1 MKKMTYLIFVAI
13 IASVSLFPACNK
25 EKNAVTS
32 QELSNNISIDGAK
45 RIKGDIP
52 VPNEGEYG
60 LNLSISTEEITIDEE
75 NTSFE
80 VAFEKLDSDKIA
92 FFKVEGADDYFELEL
107 DENGYPLARISDII
121 KEEQKYRGFCIF
133 PYKPVYKQV
142 ILQFCKKDK
151 NKTKEEAKANKK
163 NYCTPKKISF
173 NCISKT
179 GKCNDKAINDIAN
192 KLISAS
198 SIFQNNPTESN
209 CNAVKSVALQLLQEI
224 KNCDYDKNSSYY
236 QVAKAWED
244 IDCSILE

>member
-1 MKKMTYLIFVAI
+1 MKKVTYLMFVAI
-13 IASVSLFPACNK
+13 LASISLFAACKK
-25 EKNAVTS
+25 EKNAVSS

-60 LNLSISTEEITIDEE
+60 LSLDISTEEINIDEE

-80 VAFEKLDSDKIA
+80 VAFEKLNSDKIA

-107 DENGYPLARISDII
+107 DENGSPVARISDII
-121 KEEQKYRGFCIF
+121 KEEQKYIGLCVF
-133 PYKPVYKQV
+133 PYRPVTKQV
-142 ILQFCKKDK
+142 IVQFCKKDK
-151 NKTKEEAKANKK
+151 NKTKEEAKANKQ

-179 GKCNDKAINDIAN
+179 GKCNDKVINDLAN

-198 SIFQNNPTESN
+198 STFQNNPTGSN
-209 CNAVKSVALQLLQEI
+209 CNAVKSVALQLLQEM
-224 KNCDYDKNSSYY
+224 KSCGYDNNSSYY
-236 QVAKAWED
+236 QAAKAWED
-244 IDCSILE
+244 LDCSGL